1 VNKPTPQ
8 AVSGFLGKGFTRS
21 TSHATRVKGYP
32 LFSSGFSVQKSLEP
46 PERDDYVTVEHVVGD
61 RGRYMTSERR
71 REVMAEHLAE
81 YQEYLEQRY
90 EVDLN
95 ERKDALIVRL
105 KSCS

>member
-1 VNKPTPQ
+1 
-8 AVSGFLGKGFTRS
+8 
-21 TSHATRVKGYP
+21 
-32 LFSSGFSVQKSLEP
+32 
-46 PERDDYVTVEHVVGD
+46 
-61 RGRYMTSERR
+61 MTSERR

-81 YQEYLEQRY
+81 YREYLEQRY